1 MNILAYDTE
10 TGGLEAGVHSLL
22 TAYFCVLNPETFE
35 MIDELDLKVKPNN
48 GKYNVTPKA
57 MEINGIN
64 LEEHDKVAL
73 TYAEANKALKAWLD
87 KNKIKGKRNHYISLG
102 QNVSFDIGF
111 LKATILPEADYKAA
125 GIYYGQLD
133 TKAIVDFLKIIGI
146 FPQTMQTSLGNI
158 VDHLNLPKRKAH
170 EAKDDVLMT
179 VDVFKGLVDLFKER
193 KDSASSLKTKLI
205 LGSIEWKMKY

>member
-10 TGGLEAGVHSLL
+10 TGGLDENLHSLL
-22 TAYFCVLNPETFE
+22 TAYFAVIDPTTYEI
-35 MIDELDLKVKPNN
+35 IDELDIKVKPDD

-64 LEEHDKVAL
+64 LEEHDKVAM
-73 TYAEANKALKAWLD
+73 TYTEANKVLKAFLV
-87 KNKIKGKRNHYISLG
+87 KNKIKGKRIHYISLG
-102 QNVSFDIGF
+102 QNVSFDIRF
-111 LKATILPEADYKAA
+111 LNATILSKEDYKGA

-146 FPQTMQTSLGNI
+146 FPKNMRTSLVDI

-179 VDVFKGLVDLFKER
+179 VDVFKGLGDIFKER
-193 KDSASSLKTKLI
+193 KNSASSLKTKLI
-205 LGSIEWKMKY
+205 LGSIE